1 MSAKKISQ
9 IQYWNSVTKR
19 RQPTHPVVR
28 EFVIPKIR
36 FIEKTI
42 KLKPKSKVLDV
53 GCGSGFFTY
62 YLAKRYQVTGLD
74 FSKKM
79 LALNPHKR
87 LIKASAYQ
95 IPFKDNT
102 FDLVFCSNL
111 LHHLDHPLK
120 ALKEMNRVAKKFVIA
135 SEPNRNNLA
144 ILLLGLAKKE
154 ERKSL
159 KFSTNYLVSL
169 FKKTKLQIVTQEN
182 LGLITP
188 NKTPQSLIKPLLFLE
203 KISWLKPLR
212 AYTII
217 IAEKKK

>member
-9 IQYWNSVTKR
+9 IQYWDSIAER
-19 RQPTHPVVR
+19 RKPTHLVVKK
-28 EFVIPKIR
+28 FVMPKIG
-36 FIEKTI
+36 FIEKII
-42 KLKPKSKVLDV
+42 KLKPDSKILDV

-62 YLAKRYQVTGLD
+62 YLAKKYQVIGLD
-74 FSKKM
+74 FSEKM
-79 LALNPHKR
+79 LALNPHKN

-95 IPFKDNT
+95 IPFKNNS

-111 LHHLDHPLK
+111 LHHLNHPLK
-120 ALKEMNRVAKKFVIA
+120 ALKEMNRVAKKFVVV
-135 SEPNRNNLA
+135 SEPNRNNPA

-159 KFSTNYLVSL
+159 KFSPNYLVSL
-169 FKKTKLQIVTQEN
+169 FKKTNLQIITQEN

-203 KISWLKPLR
+203 KISWLKSLR
-212 AYTII
+212 AYITV

>member
-9 IQYWNSVTKR
+9 IQYWDSIAER
-19 RQPTHPVVR
+19 RKPTHLVVKK
-28 EFVIPKIR
+28 FVMPKIG
-36 FIEKTI
+36 FIEKII
-42 KLKPKSKVLDV
+42 KLKPDSKILDV

-62 YLAKRYQVTGLD
+62 YLAKKYQVIGLD
-74 FSKKM
+74 FSEKM
-79 LALNPHKR
+79 LALNPHKN

-95 IPFKDNT
+95 IPFKNNS

-111 LHHLDHPLK
+111 LHHLNHPLK
-120 ALKEMNRVAKKFVIA
+120 ALKEMNRVAKKFVVV
-135 SEPNRNNLA
+135 SEPNRNNPA

-159 KFSTNYLVSL
+159 KFSPNYLVSL
-169 FKKTKLQIVTQEN
+169 FNKTNLQIITQEN

-188 NKTPQSLIKPLLFLE
+188 NKTPQILIKPFLFLE
-203 KISWLKPLR
+203 KVSWLKPLR
-212 AYTII
+212 AYTIV

>member
-9 IQYWNSVTKR
+9 IQYWNSTTER
-19 RQPTHPVVR
+19 RKPTHLVVK
-28 EFVIPKIR
+28 EFVIPKLG
-36 FIEKTI
+36 FIEKII
-42 KLKPKSKVLDV
+42 KLKPDSKILDV

-62 YLAKRYQVTGLD
+62 YLAKKYQVIGLD
-74 FSKKM
+74 FSEKM
-79 LALNPHKR
+79 LALNPHKN

-95 IPFKDNT
+95 IPFKNNS

-111 LHHLDHPLK
+111 LHHLNHPLK
-120 ALKEMNRVAKKFVIA
+120 ALKEMNRVAKKFVVV
-135 SEPNRNNLA
+135 SEPNRNNPA

-159 KFSTNYLVSL
+159 KFSPNYLVSL
-169 FKKTKLQIVTQEN
+169 FKKTNLQIITQEN

-203 KISWLKPLR
+203 KISWLKSLR
-212 AYTII
+212 AYIVV